1 MSVLRAVAPIL
12 DNMTDDERH
21 ATMLVLGGGGLLA
34 ALGIAGT
41 LVDPHARRQ
50 ALNRNKRVAVDL
62 TNVRCVGRWVC
73 LEYMDTHDH
82 LLRPKFIHDSKL
94 HFLIFSSAWG
104 GLSGEQAFLALATE
118 QQGKQVPFTLHFP
131 GCRAQAISIS
141 PLRVQYW
148 VQYYTQVVTAE
159 SLYAAWAKDE
169 SSDGQGLG
177 LFKPEWTN
185 QRHEVY

>member
-62 TNVRCVGRWVC
+62 TNVRCVGR
-73 LEYMDTHDH
+73 
-82 LLRPKFIHDSKL
+82 
-94 HFLIFSSAWG
+94 
-104 GLSGEQAFLALATE
+104 
-118 QQGKQVPFTLHFP
+118 
-131 GCRAQAISIS
+131 
-141 PLRVQYW
+141 
-148 VQYYTQVVTAE
+148 
-159 SLYAAWAKDE
+159 
-169 SSDGQGLG
+169 
-177 LFKPEWTN
+177 
-185 QRHEVY
+185 